1 MPNFPALS
9 TSSFHLF
16 ISAVALPFTLATCS
30 QSVSIAHSASFWVAD
45 CVLVSEFLKYF
56 LNQSSSLKS
65 APDNS
70 LALIFPILFST
81 VFILLILLSTAFSS
95 SDVSA
100 LSLIGDTPSAILF
113 TLSTALSISSVAVF
127 VPSTLLN
134 LPFMLSIAFE
144 ALSVAVIS
152 TLTFL
157 FLSLSSSAFNAL
169 TLPVALSLKSATIS
183 ISILEFA
190 IVSSFPSNLH
200 TKNGYH
206 F

>member
-1 MPNFPALS
+1 M
-9 TSSFHLF
+9 
-16 ISAVALPFTLATCS
+16 
-30 QSVSIAHSASFWVAD
+30 
-45 CVLVSEFLKYF
+45 
-56 LNQSSSLKS
+56 
-65 APDNS
+65 
-70 LALIFPILFST
+70 
-81 VFILLILLSTAFSS
+81 
-95 SDVSA
+95 
-100 LSLIGDTPSAILF
+100 F

-157 FLSLSSSAFNAL
+157 FSSLSSSAFNAL

>member
-1 MPNFPALS
+1 M
-9 TSSFHLF
+9 
-16 ISAVALPFTLATCS
+16 
-30 QSVSIAHSASFWVAD
+30 
-45 CVLVSEFLKYF
+45 
-56 LNQSSSLKS
+56 
-65 APDNS
+65 PDNS

-152 TLTFL
+152 TLTLL
-157 FLSLSSSAFNAL
+157 FSSLSNSVWHLHAL
-169 TLPVALSLKSATIS
+169 ALSCG
-183 ISILEFA
+183 
-190 IVSSFPSNLH
+190 IVF
-200 TKNGYH
+200 
-206 F
+206 